1 MDNNK
6 RVIVDYNSQDNID
19 ILNGLI
25 EEVSSILKL
34 DDNSAAKRY
43 TRRAM
48 RAVINRVNNDYIN
61 VLQVYPDEIIE
72 IAIFN
77 FRKDNIRNN
86 PEVSSMTQGPLQINY
101 NTSSSDM
108 SSTVIP
114 DYLLSSIK
122 HYVRGY

>member
-1 MDNNK
+1 MDNKK
-6 RVIVDYNSQDNID
+6 RELVDYNSEANLA
-19 ILNGLI
+19 ILDGLI
-25 EEVSSILKL
+25 EEVSSLL
-34 DDNSAAKRY
+34 NDDMNAKRY

-48 RAVINRVNNDYIN
+48 KAVIKRVNNDYIN

-77 FRKDNIRNN
+77 FRKDNMRNN